1 MANELRFGVITLQNV
16 PWEQEAN
23 RWRRIEELGFDSVWV
38 ADHFVDYTRPSSPWF
53 EAWTL
58 LAALASQTSRIRVG
72 TLVSNVFWRNPAF
85 LARQALTVDHI
96 SNGRLELGIGAGV
109 SADVDPTY
117 SMTGLKY
124 WGAGERVARFK
135 ENVEI
140 LDRLLR
146 NEVTTYRGQYY
157 SLEETAM
164 NPQPLQKPRPP
175 ITIGALGPKMLRIA
189 AQYADTWNTF
199 GGMELGP
206 AETLEKVSRDNELLD
221 AYCEEIDRNPD
232 SLRRSL
238 LAFGKEAWEIYDSE
252 ENFGDLV
259 AKYRE
264 TGITE
269 FIAYYPWTEEH
280 LRVFEHVAT
289 EVIPG
294 LR

>member
-85 LARQALTVDHI
+85 LARQVVTVDHI
-96 SNGRLELGIGAGV
+96 SNGRLELGIGAGA

-124 WGAGERVARFK
+124 WGPGERVARFK

-146 NEVTTYRGQYY
+146 NEVTTYRGRYY

-175 ITIGALGPKMLRIA
+175 ITIGALGPKMMRIA
-189 AQYADTWNTF
+189 AQYADAWNTF
-199 GGMELGP
+199 GGMDLGP
-206 AETLEKVSRDNELLD
+206 TEMLEKVSRDNELLD
-221 AYCEEIDRNPD
+221 AYCEEIDRDPD

-238 LAFGKEAWEIYDSE
+238 LAFGKEAWELYDSE
-252 ENFGDLV
+252 ENFENFV

-269 FIAYYPWTEEH
+269 FITYYPWIEEH

-289 EVIPG
+289 EVIPE

>member
-23 RWRRIEELGFDSVWV
+23 RWRRIDELGFDSVWV

-85 LARQALTVDHI
+85 LARHALTVDHI
-96 SNGRLELGIGAGV
+96 SNGRLELGIGAGA
-109 SADVDPTY
+109 SADADPTY

-124 WGAGERVARFK
+124 WRAGERVARFK

-146 NEVTTYRGQYY
+146 NEVTTYRGRYY
-157 SLEETAM
+157 SLEETVM

-175 ITIGALGPKMLRIA
+175 ITIGALGPRMLRIA
-189 AQYADTWNTF
+189 AQYADAWNTF
-199 GGMELGP
+199 GGMDLGP
-206 AETLEKVSRDNELLD
+206 TEMLEKVSRDNELLD
-221 AYCEEIDRNPD
+221 AYCEEIDRDPD

-238 LAFGKEAWEIYDSE
+238 LAFGKEAWELYDSE
-252 ENFGDLV
+252 ENFENFV

-269 FIAYYPWTEEH
+269 FITYYPWTEEH

-289 EVIPG
+289 EVIPE